1 VFAKILLVVIIIMN
15 VIAFALMGLDKK
27 RAKAGQWR
35 IKEAT
40 LFLAAGLF
48 GALGGTL
55 GMFTFRHKTKHWY
68 FKLGFPALLAVQVVL
83 VVIGLKLLA

>member
-1 VFAKILLVVIIIMN
+1 MN